1 MHNVTL
7 ILQLIIAL
15 GIFNVWL
22 LRTNRATDYRGGN
35 AQTMEEEFRVYG
47 FSRRFMY
54 VIGAIKVTLAVL
66 LLIGFWVPQLAA
78 FAGFVMGA
86 LMLAA
91 VLMHVKVHD
100 PVKKAV
106 PAFLMFL
113 MSLLVFVL
121 AGNVQSS

>member
-1 MHNVTL
+1 MQNVSV

-22 LRTNRATDYRGGN
+22 IRINKATGYRGGN
-35 AQTMEEEFRVYG
+35 AQSMEEEFRVYG

-54 VIGAIKVTLAVL
+54 IIGATKVTLAVL
-66 LLIGFWVPQLAA
+66 LLVGLWVPTLAA

-91 VLMHVKVHD
+91 VLMHFKVHD
-100 PVKKAV
+100 PVRKAV
-106 PAFLMFL
+106 PAFLMFV